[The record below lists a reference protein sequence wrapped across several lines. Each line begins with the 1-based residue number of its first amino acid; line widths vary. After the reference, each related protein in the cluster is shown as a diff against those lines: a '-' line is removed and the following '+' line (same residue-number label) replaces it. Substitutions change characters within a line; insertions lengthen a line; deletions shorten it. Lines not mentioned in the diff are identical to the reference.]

1 MQLKTV
7 FLDRDGTINVDDG
20 YMFDPDTLRL
30 LPRAAAAV
38 GALKSHGYKLA
49 VISNQSAIARG
60 YATVAQVDATNQ
72 QLLRLLQDSHSAAT
86 IDSIHYSP
94 DAPEAAT
101 DLRKP
106 GIGLLRDLPWDYDKE
121 ASWMIGD
128 KILDLEFG
136 LNAGLKPEHCL
147 LVRTGHG
154 EREILKVAENP
165 LLRSKSLIFADL
177 YEAVMHLVAHS
188 AE

>member
-38 GALKSHGYKLA
+38 GVLKSYGYKLA

-60 YATVAQVDATNQ
+60 YATVAQVDSTNQ
-72 QLLRLLQDSHSAAT
+72 QLLKLLQEGDSAAT

-106 GIGLLRDLPWDYDKE
+106 GIGLLRDLPWAYDKE
-121 ASWMIGD
+121 TSWMIGD
-128 KILDLEFG
+128 KLLDLEFG
-136 LNAGLKPEHCL
+136 LNAGLKPERCL

-154 EREILKVAENP
+154 EREISKVTEHP
-165 LLRSKSLIFADL
+165 LLRSRSPIFADL
-177 YEAVMHLVAHS
+177 YDAVMYLLAP
-188 AE
+188 